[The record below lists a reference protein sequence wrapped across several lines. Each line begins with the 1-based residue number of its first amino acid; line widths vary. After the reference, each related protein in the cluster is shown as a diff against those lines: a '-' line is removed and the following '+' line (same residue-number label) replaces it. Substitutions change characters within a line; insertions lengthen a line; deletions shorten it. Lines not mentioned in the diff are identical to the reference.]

1 MIAAADPV
9 VISQKIAKFHLQ
21 NFNHKI
27 SISKFKII
35 FFIPQDFIPSG
46 RSVIAEH
53 CGPLTKR
60 NDFAT
65 NEFILLDRMQN
76 VNLSV
81 DEHFNESWVL
91 REVFQQNSQ
100 DEDEDLAFLT
110 PCVVNSEEELYFSGH
125 TAVWSR
131 GKEKSSADI
140 CYTTENPILF
150 AQFCSPNFL
159 NPDYKIDEK
168 ETLKPTFTSIEENQG
183 IAIID
188 CNSLKV
194 YSRSGENIVTSLECP
209 VRKIWTTKYCVLIEK
224 DASTSIVDGHS
235 VPMPRFFSLTHP
247 LDEMFPVLLKSQNIV
262 NFIVEDEYKVR

>member
-9 VISQKIAKFHLQ
+9 VNSQKLRNKSFPFLIVFSL
-21 NFNHKI
+21 
-27 SISKFKII
+27 
-35 FFIPQDFIPSG
+35 QDFIPSG
-46 RSVIAEH
+46 RSVITEH
-53 CGPLTKR
+53 CGPLTKK
-60 NDFAT
+60 NDFAS

-91 REVFQQNSQ
+91 REVLHHQNSQ
-100 DEDEDLAFLT
+100 EDEEDLAFLT

-131 GKEKSSADI
+131 GREKSSADI
-140 CYTTENPILF
+140 CYTTENSILF

-159 NPDYKIDEK
+159 NPDYKIDDK
-168 ETLKPTFTSIEENQG
+168 ETAKGKSNFNTIEENQG

-194 YSRSGENIVTSLECP
+194 YSRNGENIVTALECP

-247 LDEMFPVLLKSQNIV
+247 LDEMFPVLLKSQNFI